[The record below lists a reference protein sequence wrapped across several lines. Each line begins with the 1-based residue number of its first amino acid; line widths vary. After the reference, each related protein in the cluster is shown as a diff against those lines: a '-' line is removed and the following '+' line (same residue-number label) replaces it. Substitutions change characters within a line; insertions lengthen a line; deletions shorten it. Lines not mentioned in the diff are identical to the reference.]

1 MALAKKSA
9 TAATAAETAATTM
22 TATRMRLN
30 NPHEKSSF
38 YDSQHTHTRAR
49 SVGKAGEKKRKKG
62 RGSET
67 YQAEL
72 GAASKLEISAA
83 KISGMYLMDTAAI
96 FIVDLL
102 LRWMPVDTTDTV
114 DTLDTV
120 PQL

>member
-1 MALAKKSA
+1 
-9 TAATAAETAATTM
+9 
-22 TATRMRLN
+22 MRLN

-49 SVGKAGEKKRKKG
+49 SVGKAGEKGKEKKG

-67 YQAEL
+67 YQVEL

-114 DTLDTV
+114 DAV
-120 PQL
+120 AQL

>member
-1 MALAKKSA
+1 M
-9 TAATAAETAATTM
+9 
-22 TATRMRLN
+22 
-30 NPHEKSSF
+30 
-38 YDSQHTHTRAR
+38 
-49 SVGKAGEKKRKKG
+49 GKAGEKGKEKKKKKGKGKG

-67 YQAEL
+67 YQVEL

-114 DTLDTV
+114 DAV
-120 PQL
+120 AQL